1 MARRCQHRIVAEDHL
16 HRDLDFS
23 MLRGKLLHH
32 SRNLPPNLSLAFFRY
47 EAAVDENLERIRNN
61 IPLQATLRSVHVQPR
76 SHLLSTP
83 YRLSIDSRP
92 PLPNLYSQ
100 RFQILNQR
108 RPILDRIDTDPP
120 APRMSRSPTHRDQVF
135 SVPETRDMQRLNP
148 AICRETIIHI
158 LRNHVLVN

>member
-1 MARRCQHRIVAEDHL
+1 MVRRCQHRIVAEDHF
-16 HRDLDFS
+16 HRDLDLS
-23 MLRGKLLHH
+23 MFRGKLLHH
-32 SRNLPPNLSLAFFRY
+32 ACNLPPDPSLVLFRDKPP
-47 EAAVDENLERIRNN
+47 VDENLESIRNN

-100 RFQILNQR
+100 LLQILNQR

-120 APRMSRSPTHRDQVF
+120 APRMSRRPTHRDQVF

-148 AICRETIIHI
+148 T
-158 LRNHVLVN
+158 